1 MRRFISYI
9 YFDMAGA
16 GVSAGGL
23 GNQNTSEAMSDNFL
37 NLDNP
42 VFLSIMERFALN
54 LVFLFLLLRVVYYR
68 FSKKENYLFGFF
80 LMGIVI
86 FFIGAMLKI
95 VAMEFQMAI
104 GLFAIFTILNL
115 RTISFNVKN
124 MAYLFAV
131 IAISVLNALDLR
143 GKFPFMG
150 VVIFNLMII
159 ASAFILE
166 RLLARKKKYS
176 THPIIYDNLE
186 MLKSQNNEALIADI
200 AEITGLD
207 VRKVKIQS
215 VNYKER
221 TAVLDIY
228 YRT

>member
-1 MRRFISYI
+1 MTTAF
-9 YFDMAGA
+9 F
-16 GVSAGGL
+16 
-23 GNQNTSEAMSDNFL
+23 

-42 VFLSIMERFALN
+42 AFWAILERFAMN

-68 FSKKENYLFGFF
+68 FSGKSNYLFGFF

-115 RTISFNVKN
+115 RTVSFDVKN

-131 IAISVLNALDLR
+131 IAISALNSLDLK
-143 GKFPFMG
+143 GKFPFLG
-150 VVIFNLMII
+150 VVIFNIIII
-159 ASAFILE
+159 ASAFVLE
-166 RLLARKKKYS
+166 YFLTKKDKYS
-176 THPIIYDNLE
+176 SHPIIYDNLE
-186 MLKSQNNEALIADI
+186 MLKPHNKKELLANV
-200 AEITGLD
+200 AEMTGLD
-207 VRKVKIQS
+207 IKKIRIRR

-221 TAVLDIY
+221 IAVLDIFY
-228 YRT
+228 ET

>member
-1 MRRFISYI
+1 
-9 YFDMAGA
+9 
-16 GVSAGGL
+16 
-23 GNQNTSEAMSDNFL
+23 MSNNFL

-42 VFLSIMERFALN
+42 VFLSIIERFGLN

-68 FSKKENYLFGFF
+68 FTRKENYLFGFF

>member
-1 MRRFISYI
+1 
-9 YFDMAGA
+9 MA
-16 GVSAGGL
+16 
-23 GNQNTSEAMSDNFL
+23 TDFF

-42 VFLSIMERFALN
+42 AFWSILERFGLN

-68 FSKKENYLFGFF
+68 FSRKENYLFGFF

-86 FFIGAMLKI
+86 YFIGAMLKI

-115 RTISFNVKN
+115 RTISFDVKN

-131 IAISVLNALDLR
+131 IAISVLNALDLK

-150 VVIFNLMII
+150 IVIFNLMII

-166 RLLARKKKYS
+166 SLLTRREKYRS
-176 THPIIYDNLE
+176 HPIIYENME
-186 MLKSQNNEALIADI
+186 MLKSSNEKELIADI
-200 AEITGLD
+200 AGITGLD
-207 VRKVKIQS
+207 VKKVKIQT

-228 YRT
+228 YKD

>member
-1 MRRFISYI
+1 MTTDF
-9 YFDMAGA
+9 F
-16 GVSAGGL
+16 
-23 GNQNTSEAMSDNFL
+23 

-42 VFLSIMERFALN
+42 AFWDIMERFAMN

-68 FSKKENYLFGFF
+68 FSRKVNYLFGFF

-86 FFIGAMLKI
+86 FFIGALLKI

-115 RTISFNVKN
+115 RTISFDVKN

-131 IAISVLNALDLR
+131 IAISVINALDLR
-143 GKFPFMG
+143 GTFPFLG
-150 VVIFNLMII
+150 VVIFNMIII

-166 RLLARKKKYS
+166 YLLKRKDKYS

-186 MLKSQNNEALIADI
+186 MLKSQNKKELITNV
-200 AEITGLD
+200 AEMTGLD
-207 VRKVKIQS
+207 VKKVRVRR

-228 YRT
+228 YEA

>member
-1 MRRFISYI
+1 
-9 YFDMAGA
+9 
-16 GVSAGGL
+16 
-23 GNQNTSEAMSDNFL
+23 
-37 NLDNP
+37 
-42 VFLSIMERFALN
+42 LN

-68 FSKKENYLFGFF
+68 FTRKENYLFGFF

-115 RTISFNVKN
+115 RTISFDVKN

-150 VVIFNLMII
+150 VVIFNIMII

-166 RLLARKKKYS
+166 CLLTRKKKYS

-186 MLKSQNNEALIADI
+186 MLKSHNKEALIANV
-200 AEITGLD
+200 AEMTGLD
-207 VRKVKIQS
+207 VKKVKIQS

-228 YRT
+228 YRD

>member
-1 MRRFISYI
+1 
-9 YFDMAGA
+9 
-16 GVSAGGL
+16 
-23 GNQNTSEAMSDNFL
+23 MSTNFL
-37 NLDNP
+37 SLDNP
-42 VFLSIMERFALN
+42 VFWSIMERFALN

-68 FSKKENYLFGFF
+68 FTRKENYLFGFF

-115 RTISFNVKN
+115 RTISFDVKN

-150 VVIFNLMII
+150 VVIFNIMII
-159 ASAFILE
+159 ASAFILDC
-166 RLLARKKKYS
+166 LLTRKKKYS

-186 MLKSQNNEALIADI
+186 MLKSHNKEALIANV
-200 AEITGLD
+200 AEMTGLD
-207 VRKVKIQS
+207 VKKVKIQS

-228 YRT
+228 YRD

>member
-1 MRRFISYI
+1 MTTDF
-9 YFDMAGA
+9 F
-16 GVSAGGL
+16 
-23 GNQNTSEAMSDNFL
+23 

-42 VFLSIMERFALN
+42 AFWAIMERFAMN

-68 FSKKENYLFGFF
+68 FSRKSNFLFGFF

-115 RTISFNVKN
+115 RTISFDVKN

-131 IAISVLNALDLR
+131 IAISALNSLDLK
-143 GKFPFMG
+143 GKFPFLG
-150 VVIFNLMII
+150 VVIFNIIII

-166 RLLARKKKYS
+166 YFLTKKDKYS

-186 MLKSQNNEALIADI
+186 MLKPHNKKELVNSV
-200 AEITGLD
+200 AEMTGLE
-207 VRKVKIQS
+207 VKKIKIRR
-215 VNYKER
+215 VDYKEK
-221 TAVLDIY
+221 TAVLDVY
-228 YRT
+228 YET

>member
-9 YFDMAGA
+9 YFDMSGA
-16 GVSAGGL
+16 GVSAGDL
-23 GNQNTSEAMSDNFL
+23 GIQNTSETMSNNFL

>member
-9 YFDMAGA
+9 YFDMSGA
-16 GVSAGGL
+16 GVSAGDL
-23 GNQNTSEAMSDNFL
+23 GIQNTSETMSNNFL

-68 FSKKENYLFGFF
+68 FSRKENYLFGFF